1 MIDFDCIRF
10 DPNGHP
16 EDLIH
21 NKDIG
26 IAQHGETTEG
36 DEELNK
42 ATTQCPISKLLNMFM
57 YMCN

>member
-36 DEELNK
+36 DEKLNK
-42 ATTQCPISKLLNMFM
+42 ATTQCPKVVE
-57 YMCN
+57 YVHVHVQV